1 VLQSDKEKLSGSPN
15 PGATA
20 WRMNTTL
27 ASTASIASFK
37 IASLS
42 EQACVAS
49 TVKITKRKE
58 RMRLI
63 LCWHQDGVRFELGKP
78 LIFFG

>member
-1 VLQSDKEKLSGSPN
+1 
-15 PGATA
+15 
-20 WRMNTTL
+20 MNTTL